1 MMISVATNP
10 THQSRSLRM
19 IRLGALAFAASVA
32 SVSGASADDKPLG
45 ATTGGAGAVHL
56 NILSLK
62 HSDGDTVTLKWE
74 VVNDGSSDY
83 SMTPDNMRLVD
94 LVGRRI
100 YSVGLSSDGCGNTPA
115 GKRIACW
122 AIFAAPPPATKTVAI
137 KFYENVEMVIGVP
150 IAE

>member
-1 MMISVATNP
+1 MMISVAANP

-62 HSDGDTVTLKWE
+62 
-74 VVNDGSSDY
+74 
-83 SMTPDNMRLVD
+83 
-94 LVGRRI
+94 
-100 YSVGLSSDGCGNTPA
+100 
-115 GKRIACW
+115 
-122 AIFAAPPPATKTVAI
+122 
-137 KFYENVEMVIGVP
+137 
-150 IAE
+150 